1 MNSPIAMRDAYGW
14 KFAFFHP
21 PIHGFQFRQRKTVNM
36 SSTQPNIFH
45 VKGRKILRKWQK
57 NSTLFICTN
66 ILCPATHCKI
76 SFISREHVSRVKTY

>member
-57 NSTLFICTN
+57 KLDIIHLYKYIVSCYTLQD
-66 ILCPATHCKI
+66 
-76 SFISREHVSRVKTY
+76 